1 MKSPINGAVLLKLV
15 DRVNYHH
22 LKSFAKDEFLPV
34 SFVHFKQ
41 RILDSVSTL
50 SVLGS
55 NIIVGGNIA
64 EII

>member
-15 DRVNYHH
+15 DRVSHH
-22 LKSFAKDEFLPV
+22 NLISFSKDEFLPV